1 MKTIRTSLIISL
13 MMTATILTA
22 QDIQPVKLNE
32 PDMSRGTTIMKA
44 FSMRS
49 SVTDVSDQRVSL
61 QDLSDLL
68 YAADGINRPESGK
81 RTAPSAMNSQDID
94 IYVFLPEGV
103 YLYDPKANILN
114 PVLAG
119 NHLGIIRVRGFDN
132 ASLFLLLVSDISR
145 FRAGDETARLGWSY
159 MDGGIVSENIAL
171 FCAGAG
177 LATRPRASMPTEELT
192 RLLKLSSSQ
201 RLVLNHPVGYPIK

>member
-22 QDIQPVKLNE
+22 QDIQPVKLNA
-32 PDMSRGTTIMKA
+32 PDMSKGTTIMKA

-114 PVLAG
+114 PVIAG
-119 NHLGIIRVRGFDN
+119 NHLGVIRGRGFDN
-132 ASLFLLLVSDISR
+132 ATLFLLLVSDISR
-145 FRAGDETARLGWSY
+145 FRGGDETTRLGWSY
-159 MDGGIVSENIAL
+159 MDGGIVSENISL

-177 LATRPRASMPTEELT
+177 LATRPRASMSAEELT
-192 RLLKLSSSQ
+192 RLLKLTPSQ
-201 RLVLNHPVGYPIK
+201 HLVLNHPVGYPIK

>member
-22 QDIQPVKLNE
+22 QDIQPVKLNA
-32 PDMSRGTTIMKA
+32 PDMSKGTTIMKA

-114 PVLAG
+114 PVIAG
-119 NHLGIIRVRGFDN
+119 NHLGVIRGRGFDN
-132 ASLFLLLVSDISR
+132 ATLFLLLVSDISR
-145 FRAGDETARLGWSY
+145 FRGGDETTRLGWSY
-159 MDGGIVSENIAL
+159 MDGGIVSENISL

-177 LATRPRASMPTEELT
+177 LATRPRASMPAEELT
-192 RLLKLSSSQ
+192 RLLKLTPSQ
-201 RLVLNHPVGYPIK
+201 HLVLNHPVGYPIK